1 MARGMLRVAA
11 VIVAIL
17 LLLSIIYYSTA
28 PASAQLHVST
38 FADHEG
44 ESIDWSYGVIIDAG
58 STGSRLFLYR
68 WHAVSD
74 ERLIDIH
81 PALDETNRAVVKKAN
96 PGLSTFADN
105 PENATG
111 YLKPLLDHAVKYV
124 PASKLSYT
132 PIFIFATAGMRLLP
146 VKQQEA
152 IMNNL
157 RTNLPLVTPMQV
169 ISDHIRVIEG
179 KWEGIYSWIA
189 VNYILGRF
197 NVNESSAI
205 RSPTVGMV
213 DVGGASLQIAVE
225 LNKSDNVHSS
235 AVEIVNLG
243 CRDGSDLFRYRVFV
257 TTFLGYGVNEGLRKY
272 EQLLGDKLLTENST
286 VKAYVRDS
294 CLPTNLVKT
303 VSRKNGS
310 RYRVFVTTF
319 LGYGVNEGL
328 RKYEQLLGDKLLT
341 ENSTVKAYVRD
352 SCLPTNLV
360 KTGVG
365 DWDACVGQLS
375 ELVVNSGTNAE
386 CQKST
391 CYLGQVVAPQISLSD
406 IELYGFSECWF
417 STEDVF
423 SLGGP
428 YNFTLLAAKARDFCK
443 LRWSTIQS
451 RSRLKLY
458 PKADEDRLRSQ
469 CFKSAWIAAVLH
481 TGFSLDKSKNR
492 FRSVFDVNGEEVQW
506 TLGAMLYNMRYFPL
520 RDMQRRN
527 LLDKR
532 RRESTTSRGSIYILL
547 GAAACFILVVIL
559 QRCRHVNRG
568 FLRREPSIWGYMML
582 SQDQLYPLQYKV
594 PSFS

>member
-1 MARGMLRVAA
+1 
-11 VIVAIL
+11 
-17 LLLSIIYYSTA
+17 
-28 PASAQLHVST
+28 
-38 FADHEG
+38 
-44 ESIDWSYGVIIDAG
+44 
-58 STGSRLFLYR
+58 
-68 WHAVSD
+68 
-74 ERLIDIH
+74 
-81 PALDETNRAVVKKAN
+81 
-96 PGLSTFADN
+96 
-105 PENATG
+105 
-111 YLKPLLDHAVKYV
+111 
-124 PASKLSYT
+124 
-132 PIFIFATAGMRLLP
+132 
-146 VKQQEA
+146 
-152 IMNNL
+152 MNNL

-310 RYRVFVTTF
+310 RFM
-319 LGYGVNEGL
+319 
-328 RKYEQLLGDKLLT
+328 RK
-341 ENSTVKAYVRD
+341 
-352 SCLPTNLV
+352 
-360 KTGVG
+360 GVG